1 MKRLRPTL
9 VFLDLFA
16 LYIALVLAVI
26 ARGTIHGRAIQTA
39 GEWLA
44 AHTFIFIPSAIVS
57 LLALYIAGLYDART
71 LYDRARVVPL
81 IMYAQVSAGI
91 FSVFFFYFA
100 HTELTPKLTLF
111 LYILFSVILLT
122 VIRII
127 TVVSVSNIRKQK
139 AVYLSPTGISSVER
153 FSQPYAPYM
162 LSQMSLAQFEI
173 LPDEK
178 KELFDAIVYD
188 VHLTKTTEDFLKIE
202 NLKSHN
208 ALCISSESYYED
220 LYKKVDLDDFD
231 ETTFKTMFADKREYA
246 GHFLF
251 RRFLDLFA
259 ALTIIPFFIISLP
272 LVLLMNFFFNRG
284 DLFSVQHRIGY
295 LGKKIWVYKL
305 RTMLTTD
312 TGGVMT
318 SEGTAHAHTQSG
330 NGYTKIGNVWRK
342 TRIDEFP
349 QCINLLRGD
358 ISIIGPRSDIF
369 GVWKEMTE
377 KIHLYPLRLIVP
389 QGLTGWAQVHMPKP
403 PRTAAEHT
411 ERLAYE
417 LYYIKHRSILL
428 DISIILKTIKT
439 MIARTG
445 A

>member
-1 MKRLRPTL
+1 MKQLRPTL

-26 ARGTIHGRAIQTA
+26 ARGTLHGRAVQTA
-39 GEWLA
+39 SEWLA

-57 LLALYIAGLYDART
+57 LLALYIAGLYDVRT
-71 LYDRARVVPL
+71 LYDRARVIPL
-81 IMYAQVSAGI
+81 IIYAQVSAGI

-111 LYILFSVILLT
+111 LYILFSVVLLT
-122 VIRII
+122 IIRSI
-127 TVVSVSNIRKQK
+127 TVASVSSVRKQR
-139 AVYLSPTGISSVER
+139 AIYLSQTGTASVER
-153 FSQPYAPYM
+153 FSQPYAPYL
-162 LSQMSLAQFEI
+162 LSQMTLPQFES
-173 LPDEK
+173 LSEEK
-178 KELFDAIVYD
+178 KESFDAIVYD
-188 VHLTKTTEDFLKIE
+188 VQLTKNTEDFLKIE
-202 NLKSHN
+202 KLKSQI
-208 ALCISSESYYED
+208 ALCISSEAYYED
-220 LYKKVDLDDFD
+220 LYKKVDLATFD
-231 ETTFKTMFADKREYA
+231 EATFKTMFADKKEHA
-246 GHFLF
+246 GHFVF

-259 ALTIIPFFIISLP
+259 AIAIIPFFIISLP
-272 LVLLMNFFFNRG
+272 FVVIMNFLFNKG
-284 DLFSVQHRIGY
+284 KLFSVQHRIGY

-318 SEGTAHAHTQSG
+318 SIGTAHAHTQSG

-389 QGLTGWAQVHMPKP
+389 QGLTGWAQVHMSKP
-403 PRTAAEHT
+403 PRTAEEHT

-417 LYYIKHRSILL
+417 LYYIKYRSILL